1 MSIITISSHFYRE
14 AFFSA
19 KQSNRKVMLQGDNKD
34 TSISVRLINVC
45 KTVSLLFLI
54 LFFYFR

>member
-1 MSIITISSHFYRE
+1 MSIITISSPRF
-14 AFFSA
+14 FFSA
-19 KQSNRKVMLQGDNKD
+19 KESNRKVMLQGDNKD

>member
-14 AFFSA
+14 DFFSA

-45 KTVSLLFLI
+45 KTISLLFLN